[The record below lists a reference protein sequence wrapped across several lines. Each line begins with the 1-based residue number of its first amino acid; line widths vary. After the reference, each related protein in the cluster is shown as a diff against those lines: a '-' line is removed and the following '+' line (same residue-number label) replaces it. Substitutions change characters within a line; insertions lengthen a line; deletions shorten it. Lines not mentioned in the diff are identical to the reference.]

1 MDLMSSMGIVC
12 SVAIICFASEEFA
25 AYSILYKTVIFLV
38 AEQSLLLMKVFIQFT
53 MPGEADWV
61 EELAA
66 RNVHIW

>member
-1 MDLMSSMGIVC
+1 MHEPQPCAKVC
-12 SVAIICFASEEFA
+12 NRVNV
-25 AYSILYKTVIFLV
+25 LYKTVIFLV